1 VFQFLCSSANGSA
14 PQLPTV
20 FKISRTATAGDI
32 SEISATPGAGK
43 AETVVTMNHEA
54 TSWS

>member
-54 TSWS
+54 TSLS